1 MLRTVSTLSIALAL
15 LLGSAAFAQEG
26 PAGNRGGQRGGEQ
39 RGGERGQRM
48 EPEQM
53 RQRAAERMREQLQIS
68 EEEWQVLQPRI
79 DAVTSAQRDLRGG
92 GGGAWGGGRRGGGEA
107 QQPQG
112 ALASASQE
120 LRQTLSNENATEQ
133 EITQRLE
140 AYRAAR
146 KAAEEALE
154 TARNELRE
162 LLTPR
167 QEAQL
172 VIMNVL
178 E

>member
-26 PAGNRGGQRGGEQ
+26 PAGNRGGQRGGE
-39 RGGERGQRM
+39 RGQRM
-48 EPEQM
+48 DPEQM
-53 RQRAAERMREQLQIS
+53 RQRMAERMREQLQIS
-68 EEEWQVLQPRI
+68 EEDWQVLQPRI
-79 DAVTSAQRDLRGG
+79 DAVTNAQRDLRV
-92 GGGAWGGGRRGGGEA
+92 GGGAFGAGGGRRGGGEA
-107 QQPQG
+107 QQPQS
-112 ALASASQE
+112 AVARASQQ
-120 LRQTLSNENATEQ
+120 LREALSNENATEQ
-133 EITQRLE
+133 EINQSLE

-154 TARNELRE
+154 TARNQLRE

>member
-1 MLRTVSTLSIALAL
+1 MLRTVSTLSIAIAL

-26 PAGNRGGQRGGEQ
+26 PAGDRGNRGDRGQ

-48 EPEQM
+48 DPEQM
-53 RQRAAERMREQLQIS
+53 RQRMAERMREQLQIS

-79 DAVTSAQRDLRGG
+79 DAVTNAQRDLR

-107 QQPQG
+107 QQPQS
-112 ALASASQE
+112 AVARASQE
-120 LRQTLSNENATEQ
+120 LRQALSNENATEQ
-133 EITQRLE
+133 EINQSLE

-146 KAAEEALE
+146 KTAEEALE
-154 TARNELRE
+154 TARNQLRE

-172 VIMNVL
+172 VLMNVL